1 MYTLYTDKSEDFTCN
16 IGIEGAA
23 LANTQA
29 RLVLESHDLNL
40 LFEGSI
46 NSDGKCVIPIKQ
58 LKSFLNEGAT
68 GNLKL
73 EVIADGSYFIPWN
86 DSFTLKTHKKVTVEV
101 ENKNEK
107 PIISE
112 IQVKVE
118 MPVKNQQLS
127 PSKSLSTHGKVL
139 SEVLN
144 NSKITRHNFN
154 SNLTVIK
161 GLVENYIKRNNVP
174 YSLEKVLI
182 ETINNLKK

>member
-40 LFEGSI
+40 LFEGNI
-46 NSDGKCVIPIKQ
+46 NSEGKCVIPIKQ
-58 LKSFLNEGAT
+58 LKSYLNEGAT

-73 EVIADGSYFIPWN
+73 EVIADGTYFTPWN
-86 DSFTLKTHKKVTVEV
+86 DNFTLKTHKKVTVEV
-101 ENKNEK
+101 ADKKEK
-107 PIISE
+107 PIIKE

-118 MPVKNQQLS
+118 VPTRNVENQTKPLS
-127 PSKSLSTHGKVL
+127 AHGKII
-139 SEVLN
+139 SEVLQN
-144 NSKITRHNFN
+144 KKITRSNFN
-154 SNLTVIK
+154 SNLPVIK
-161 GLVENYIKRNNVP
+161 GLVESYIKRNNIQ